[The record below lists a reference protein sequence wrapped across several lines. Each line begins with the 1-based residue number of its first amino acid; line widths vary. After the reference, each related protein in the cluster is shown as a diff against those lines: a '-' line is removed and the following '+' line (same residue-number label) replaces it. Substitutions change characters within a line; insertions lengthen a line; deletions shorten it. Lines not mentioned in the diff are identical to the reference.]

1 MLLNGITVTD
11 SNGVEVSV
19 MDMLWN
25 TNLNLMQ
32 ILSKKYGYKAEI
44 EHYNKEHEK
53 TIYNR
58 EDLMDYLNI
67 PPAQRRKVNQL
78 ITIVKSLKK
87 TYGVPNKIFFK
98 ISREQDEKHLMKE
111 LDELNDHELSND
123 KVYLYFLQKGR
134 CIYSGKKLN
143 LSRLRKSNYQNDIDY
158 IYPLSAVNDRS
169 MNNKVL
175 TGIQEN
181 RADKYT
187 YFPVDSE
194 IKKKACIAGVEML

>member
-1 MLLNGITVTD
+1 
-11 SNGVEVSV
+11 

-78 ITIVKSLKK
+78 ITIVKS
-87 TYGVPNKIFFK
+87 PNKIFFK
-98 ISREQDEKHLMKE
+98 ISREHQDDPKRTSSRKEQLKYLYKSLKSEDEKHLMKE

-158 IYPLSAVNDRS
+158 I
-169 MNNKVL
+169 
-175 TGIQEN
+175 
-181 RADKYT
+181 
-187 YFPVDSE
+187 
-194 IKKKACIAGVEML
+194 

>member
-1 MLLNGITVTD
+1 
-11 SNGVEVSV
+11 

-87 TYGVPNKIFFK
+87 TYGCLLYTSKI
-98 ISREQDEKHLMKE
+98 IHLR
-111 LDELNDHELSND
+111 
-123 KVYLYFLQKGR
+123 FLKA
-134 CIYSGKKLN
+134 N
-143 LSRLRKSNYQNDIDY
+143 
-158 IYPLSAVNDRS
+158 
-169 MNNKVL
+169 
-175 TGIQEN
+175 TIQ
-181 RADKYT
+181 
-187 YFPVDSE
+187 
-194 IKKKACIAGVEML
+194 

>member
-98 ISREQDEKHLMKE
+98 ISREHQDDPKRTAKIFIQILKI
-111 LDELNDHELSND
+111 
-123 KVYLYFLQKGR
+123 R
-134 CIYSGKKLN
+134 
-143 LSRLRKSNYQNDIDY
+143 RLKTSY
-158 IYPLSAVNDRS
+158 
-169 MNNKVL
+169 
-175 TGIQEN
+175 E
-181 RADKYT
+181 RA
-187 YFPVDSE
+187 
-194 IKKKACIAGVEML
+194 

>member
-32 ILSKKYGYKAEI
+32 ILSKKYGYKAET

-67 PPAQRRKVNQL
+67 PRAQRRKVNQL

-98 ISREQDEKHLMKE
+98 ISREHQDDPKRTY
-111 LDELNDHELSND
+111 
-123 KVYLYFLQKGR
+123 VQKR
-134 CIYSGKKLN
+134 TAKIF
-143 LSRLRKSNYQNDIDY
+143 
-158 IYPLSAVNDRS
+158 
-169 MNNKVL
+169 
-175 TGIQEN
+175 IQILKI
-181 RADKYT
+181 RR
-187 YFPVDSE
+187 
-194 IKKKACIAGVEML
+194 